1 MEDMQKYLGKYEYD
15 VSVILVNYNGK
26 RYIQNLFESLKHI
39 NHEGFC
45 FEVVFVD
52 NNSSDDSVQYLESI
66 RGELNFDLNI
76 VKSKINRGFAG
87 GNNLGVMASKG
98 EYIVFL
104 NNDTIVDRNWLSTLF
119 YSILEEKD
127 RVCMVNSKLY
137 YYYNFIELKI
147 LGKHKAAIKREYEVN
162 GEKCNIENKYCKNI
176 EDKGDYIIFSETT
189 IVNIPITWTG
199 SAKIQFYTKSESVC
213 VCLGEQK
220 EVSADGEICFDLTDK
235 EVCEESYPLIQNA
248 GSGVNQAYDGYD
260 IGNGERDS
268 EKYLHSYE
276 ITNACGASVIMRK
289 DDFVNCG
296 MFDSRFFMYY
306 EDTDLS
312 YRMRRGG
319 KKILYCPESVV
330 RHIHTGS
337 SKEWSPFFTYHVYRN
352 KLLFVF
358 KNISRKLYF
367 KQLIVLY
374 RQGKKEN
381 NFYKMCGCKDSL
393 KIILKM
399 KKNTQFR
406 W

>member
-1 MEDMQKYLGKYEYD
+1 MKSFMEDMQRYLGKYEYD

-52 NNSSDDSVQYLESI
+52 NNSSDNSVQYLESI

-176 EDKGDYIIFSETT
+176 EIKGITLFS
-189 IVNIPITWTG
+189 
-199 SAKIQFYTKSESVC
+199 Q
-213 VCLGEQK
+213 
-220 EVSADGEICFDLTDK
+220 
-235 EVCEESYPLIQNA
+235 
-248 GSGVNQAYDGYD
+248 
-260 IGNGERDS
+260 
-268 EKYLHSYE
+268 
-276 ITNACGASVIMRK
+276 
-289 DDFVNCG
+289 
-296 MFDSRFFMYY
+296 
-306 EDTDLS
+306 
-312 YRMRRGG
+312 
-319 KKILYCPESVV
+319 
-330 RHIHTGS
+330 
-337 SKEWSPFFTYHVYRN
+337 
-352 KLLFVF
+352 
-358 KNISRKLYF
+358 RKL
-367 KQLIVLY
+367 QL
-374 RQGKKEN
+374 
-381 NFYKMCGCKDSL
+381 
-393 KIILKM
+393 
-399 KKNTQFR
+399 
-406 W
+406 